1 MRYFVHVKDDVIY
14 AWHESSSEV
23 DIDGDNVHQ
32 VEFADDSILNKKYVN
47 GSVLDA
53 EKIKYAVL
61 DADNDNTV
69 IGIKETYF
77 SSEVDGPIITDSS
90 VKVLWKWNGSTFV
103 APNVVAPAVETVAPI
118 DMVEIDGLS
127 VTTSPSIPATS
138 NSPEETPAPTV

>member
-47 GSVLDA
+47 GSVLNA

-90 VKVLWKWNGSTFV
+90 VKVLWKWNGSTFESPTSV
-103 APNVVAPAVETVAPI
+103 SSAVNTVEPI

-138 NSPEETPAPTV
+138 NTAEEVVPE